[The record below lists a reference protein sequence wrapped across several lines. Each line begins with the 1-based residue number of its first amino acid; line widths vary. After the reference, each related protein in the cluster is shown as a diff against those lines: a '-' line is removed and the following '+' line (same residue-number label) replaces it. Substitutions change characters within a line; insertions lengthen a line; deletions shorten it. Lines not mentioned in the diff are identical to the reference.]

1 MSEEGGREEREEKEA
16 EREEE
21 RESEER
27 KRESEEREA
36 AKDYWIKC
44 SGRQTEPR

>member
-16 EREEE
+16 ERE
-21 RESEER
+21 EER

>member
-21 RESEER
+21 KKTATKGRR
-27 KRESEEREA
+27 KYF
-36 AKDYWIKC
+36 AKDRDLSRENSSPFQVKF
-44 SGRQTEPR
+44 